1 MARRTTTRAVALIPA
16 LALATAVAGCGGGG
30 GEAQGVPIVNEGTLT
45 TCTHLPYEPFQFR
58 DGREIVGFDVDI
70 GKAIARDLGVDQ
82 QIIDTPFETIQ
93 SGQDLNA
100 GKCDMAAA
108 GMTINEVREENFD
121 FSDPYFDAT
130 QALLVPQGSGITD
143 FEQLSGKRLGIQN
156 ATTGAEYAEA
166 NAKPAGV
173 ELVGF
178 EDLGLLLEALQ
189 TEQIDA
195 VINDN
200 GVLYDYV
207 KRNPQLEVSTEFDTG
222 EQYGIGVRTGN
233 TQMREFINQ
242 SLQRLKDSGEYD
254 KLYQKWFDKL
264 PGED

>member
-30 GEAQGVPIVNEGTLT
+30 GEAKGIPIVNEGTLT

-58 DGREIVGFDVDI
+58 DEREIVGFDVDI
-70 GKAIARDLGVDQ
+70 GKAIARDLGVEQ
-82 QIIDTPFETIQ
+82 QIINTPFETIQ

-121 FSDPYFDAT
+121 FSAPYFDAT
-130 QALLVPQGSGITD
+130 QALLVPKGSGITD
-143 FEQLSGKRLGIQN
+143 FEQLRGKRLGIQN
-156 ATTGAEYAEA
+156 ATTGAEYAEEH
-166 NAKPAGV
+166 AKPAGA

-189 TEQIDA
+189 TEQVDA

>member
-1 MARRTTTRAVALIPA
+1 MARRTTTRTVALIPA

-30 GEAQGVPIVNEGTLT
+30 GEAKGIPIVNEGTLT

-58 DGREIVGFDVDI
+58 DEREIVGFDVDI
-70 GKAIARDLGVDQ
+70 GKAIARDLGVEQ
-82 QIIDTPFETIQ
+82 QIINTPFETIQ

-121 FSDPYFDAT
+121 FSAPYFDAT
-130 QALLVPQGSGITD
+130 QALLVPKGSGITD
-143 FEQLSGKRLGIQN
+143 FEQLRGKRLGIQN
-156 ATTGAEYAEA
+156 ATTGAEYAEEH
-166 NAKPAGV
+166 AKPAGA

-189 TEQIDA
+189 TEQVDA